1 MTTPTS
7 SKAAAIATT
16 LEQQE
21 DPPLLQSPPERW
33 LGGGGSD
40 DLFWLLGYDLEVVKC
55 VKGEQSKSWRSSN
68 GVEGS
73 TVIFKLCPSSS
84 SPFSSY
90 LKADDSHDADRY
102 SYSDEADKY
111 DDYYDSSTPDDS
123 HSTYYKSGDYN
134 VTMTSHSS
142 SSYNK
147 SRNSNNGSGSSSNK
161 KSEKGCGYYSV
172 GVNTF
177 VYGYMD
183 STYGKSSDA
192 YYQVYDY
199 LTGCQLLQHA
209 SDHTDCDY
217 GNRGYGSY
225 WGSSYSYSYSSAA
238 AWVGPTCTDDGTNI
252 RLGTFSDP
260 VSRYSECLFAFDEP
274 MSLAVFY

>member
-1 MTTPTS
+1 MTVPS
-7 SKAAAIATT
+7 SPETAAIATT
-16 LEQQE
+16 EVVVE
-21 DPPLLQSPPERW
+21 DEEEELPLQLQSPRPERW
-33 LGGGGSD
+33 LGGGGD

-90 LKADDSHDADRY
+90 LKSDDSY
-102 SYSDEADKY
+102 
-111 DDYYDSSTPDDS
+111 
-123 HSTYYKSGDYN
+123 
-134 VTMTSHSS
+134 SS
-142 SSYNK
+142 SK
-147 SRNSNNGSGSSSNK
+147 TSRSSSGYSKSGSSSSSSSKNYDSSK
-161 KSEKGCGYYSV
+161 EDKSYSDDSSSEDKSYSKDKSSKGCGYYSV

-177 VYGYMD
+177 VWGYID

-199 LTGCQLLQHA
+199 LTGCELLQHE
-209 SDHTDCDY
+209 SDYGDYSDCDDSK
-217 GNRGYGSY
+217 GGYGSY
-225 WGSSYSYSYSSAA
+225 WGSSYRYKYSSAA
-238 AWVGPTCTDDGTNI
+238 AWIGPTCTDDGTNI

-260 VSRYSECLFAFDEP
+260 VSRDSK
-274 MSLAVFY
+274 